1 MLDNIARR
9 AMQSHVKASLKK
21 IPKGVK
27 VKTLQTASMGASE
40 MAQRLKDAP
49 VTFNVDKVSDTY
61 SSYLNRPRPRAS
73 NIIEDPVEAAKYK
86 SAGQDYYAENASLG
100 GYPFYRDPATG
111 EMTHYL
117 KSNSRLNKQGRLQV
131 KTVKLSERDA
141 RTARR
146 QRWESEQT
154 MGPTGRGVFVHHK
167 TPLGLMDRIA
177 AGLSATERRKF
188 FEYVH
193 YNNRWS
199 TLKVGNEATNLVG
212 LRRDRSFHPTH
223 VDVHKLLEMAGL
235 DDAKIDFTGATM
247 EERYGFLDEITPLL
261 DQIDEFIF
269 QQRMSGLYPEARFTS
284 GKLKGQKRFKG
295 FKRPT
300 ED

>member
-1 MLDNIARR
+1 
-9 AMQSHVKASLKK
+9 MQSHVKASLKK

-117 KSNSRLNKQGRLQV
+117 KSNSRLNNKV
-131 KTVKLSERDA
+131 DCKLKRSN
-141 RTARR
+141 
-146 QRWESEQT
+146 
-154 MGPTGRGVFVHHK
+154 F
-167 TPLGLMDRIA
+167 
-177 AGLSATERRKF
+177 
-188 FEYVH
+188 
-193 YNNRWS
+193 
-199 TLKVGNEATNLVG
+199 LKEM
-212 LRRDRSFHPTH
+212 H
-223 VDVHKLLEMAGL
+223 VQL
-235 DDAKIDFTGATM
+235 DDKDGKANRLWDQLV
-247 EERYGFLDEITPLL
+247 EVFLYI
-261 DQIDEFIF
+261 I
-269 QQRMSGLYPEARFTS
+269 
-284 GKLKGQKRFKG
+284 KRH
-295 FKRPT
+295 
-300 ED
+300 